1 MALYKA
7 LIGRGSREEGTR
19 QNEKNGNGIVMKT
32 FKMMEIFHFV
42 IPRTH

>member
-1 MALYKA
+1 MALYKTRQ
-7 LIGRGSREEGTR
+7 GRGRWQERTW
-19 QNEKNGNGIVMKT
+19 QNEKNGNSIVMKT

>member
-1 MALYKA
+1 
-7 LIGRGSREEGTR
+7 
-19 QNEKNGNGIVMKT
+19 MKT